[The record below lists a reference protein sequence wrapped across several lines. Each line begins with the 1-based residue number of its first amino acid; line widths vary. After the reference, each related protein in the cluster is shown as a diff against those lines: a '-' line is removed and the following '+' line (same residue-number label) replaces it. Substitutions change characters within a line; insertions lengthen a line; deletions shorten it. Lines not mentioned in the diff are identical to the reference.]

1 MSGPLLTRT
10 LLIIA
15 LTRGGTKD
23 GPRLVAYDKTT
34 GRLLAQTDLPALA
47 IGTPMT
53 YLLDGKQYIA
63 LTVASRPVP
72 ELIALALP

>member
-15 LTRGGTKD
+15 LTRGGTND
-23 GPRLVAYDKTT
+23 GPRLTAYDKAT
-34 GRLLAQTDLPALA
+34 GAEIASVDLPSPA

-53 YLLDGKQYIA
+53 YCWTARSKCAGGQRE
-63 LTVASRPVP
+63 SVP
-72 ELIALALP
+72 ELVALALP